1 METNSVLEEINK
13 FKQAVY
19 DKLKEYFILYGTGWF
34 DGDKSFMRVAGYA
47 VDLGYLKASE
57 EGEGWIIYRLTSDG
71 IIFLEEWAIVYEFTR
86 GGDNG
91 DNN

>member
-19 DKLKEYFILYGTGWF
+19 DKLKEILVLYGTGWF

-57 EGEGWIIYRLTSDG
+57 EGEGCVS
-71 IIFLEEWAIVYEFTR
+71 
-86 GGDNG
+86 
-91 DNN
+91 

>member
-34 DGDKSFMRVAGYA
+34 DGDNYCLDRV
-47 VDLGYLKASE
+47 S
-57 EGEGWIIYRLTSDG
+57 RR
-71 IIFLEEWAIVYEFTR
+71 R
-86 GGDNG
+86 GF
-91 DNN
+91 